1 MFTKITTKAL
11 LKKID
16 VLRGITRIKN
26 IFVLDVNSLDGL
38 QLTTDRHL
46 ILLMHYHFVLFY
58 LKYHA
63 PIFNVMSH

>member
-16 VLRGITRIKN
+16 ILRGITRIKN

-38 QLTTDRHL
+38 LQSYNLQQTVT
-46 ILLMHYHFVLFY
+46 
-58 LKYHA
+58 
-63 PIFNVMSH
+63 